1 MFVTDSGILI
11 EVRPEPPK
19 APTPIFVTDSGKL
32 TDKRPEQPSKAHS
45 PILSTPSRIVIWASF
60 VQFLNISFVIFLIP
74 IVAEVRLSQPTKA
87 DTPTPFTDSGI
98 VIDLRAEHLS
108 FVAYID
114 NQRVASNTVEKC
126 WRCDWRGWK
135 RCRFNV
141 FNAILIQDD
150 NLR

>member
-1 MFVTDSGILI
+1 MSPIDFSVLGILI
-11 EVRPEPPK
+11 SVSLRHPLK
-19 APTPIFVTDSGKL
+19 ASLPMVSTPGS
-32 TDKRPEQPSKAHS
+32 E
-45 PILSTPSRIVIWASF
+45 ILSKEEQSAKHVVLIVLRFGGSSILVSFLQPEKTPEAIVSKLAGSSATER
-60 VQFLNISFVIFLIP
+60 FLQS
-74 IVAEVRLSQPTKA
+74 E
-87 DTPTPFTDSGI
+87 
-98 VIDLRAEHLS
+98 